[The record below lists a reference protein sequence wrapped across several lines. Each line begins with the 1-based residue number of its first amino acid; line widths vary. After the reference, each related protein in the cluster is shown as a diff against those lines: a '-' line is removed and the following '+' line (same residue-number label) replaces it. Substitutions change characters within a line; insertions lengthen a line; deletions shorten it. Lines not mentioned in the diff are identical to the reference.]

1 MAGMAEQVEREW
13 QLLQLIF
20 NMIERYVI
28 LNAEGG
34 WLENVIL
41 WNGNTET
48 WRPPEG
54 TIVKLESEIDY
65 ATLPEK
71 PE

>member
-1 MAGMAEQVEREW
+1 
-13 QLLQLIF
+13 
-20 NMIERYVI
+20 MIERYVV
-28 LNAEGG
+28 LNADGG

-48 WRPPEG
+48 WQPPQG

-71 PE
+71 PQE